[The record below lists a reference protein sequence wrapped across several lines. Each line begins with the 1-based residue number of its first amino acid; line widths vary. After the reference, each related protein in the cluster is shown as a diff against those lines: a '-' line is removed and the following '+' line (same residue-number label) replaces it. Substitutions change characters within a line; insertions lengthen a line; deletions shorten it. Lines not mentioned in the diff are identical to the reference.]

1 MNFLHNH
8 NSEKFKVITPDYIY
22 DYFEPLFKAEVYTS
36 QIHQIWKSTTVALS
50 KLKDNQDI
58 ERKIIKIIS
67 LINILDRMDLLSP
80 STSVVMNILENNYSS
95 KNLTTALTDLTEQGI
110 IRKLDNQN
118 SLRIAEHTD
127 VNIDE
132 LIKDKIFQRK
142 TLFNLGGGWMF
153 IIFLI
158 E

>member
-1 MNFLHNH
+1 
-8 NSEKFKVITPDYIY
+8 
-22 DYFEPLFKAEVYTS
+22 
-36 QIHQIWKSTTVALS
+36 
-50 KLKDNQDI
+50 
-58 ERKIIKIIS
+58 
-67 LINILDRMDLLSP
+67 MDLLSP

-142 TLFNLGGGWMF
+142 TLFNLEDTPLFPARGKQGNPSLSPAYF
-153 IIFLI
+153 RTSRKTAVKPPIFRVCGQIQRVFSKPPDAELLRATVSAVARNTAPMLP
-158 E
+158 

>member
-1 MNFLHNH
+1 M
-8 NSEKFKVITPDYIY
+8 
-22 DYFEPLFKAEVYTS
+22 
-36 QIHQIWKSTTVALS
+36 
-50 KLKDNQDI
+50 
-58 ERKIIKIIS
+58 
-67 LINILDRMDLLSP
+67 INILDRMDLLSP

-142 TLFNLGGGWMF
+142 TLFNLELGCLSYF
-153 IIFLI
+153 
-158 E
+158 